1 MGEWQAMQK
10 EYPDQFRF
18 EYAISD
24 EMKDKEGKKMWVQHK
39 VMEFDEAIWPMLKL
53 EKTHVYM
60 CGLKG
65 MESGFLEA
73 FGPAA
78 KREGIDLAQFVKAMK
93 KAKRYH
99 VEVY

>member
-1 MGEWQAMQK
+1 
-10 EYPDQFRF
+10 
-18 EYAISD
+18 
-24 EMKDKEGKKMWVQHK
+24 MKN
-39 VMEFDEAIWPMLKL
+39 

-65 MESGFLEA
+65 MESGLKECLEEC
-73 FGPAA
+73 A
-78 KREGIDLAQFVKAMK
+78 KADGIESWADYVKGLK